1 VIPYYLIKYKVA
13 ELLNEVWSSE
23 YDRAESVICR
33 MHVRAWRTR
42 VGGVLRTHLGYRPAW
57 QSEYSEIAY
66 SNLVEWLVKLVGFDP
81 RDVGG
86 LMTGKLTPEQLEV
99 LRFIERCPDR
109 GDGWRVLAPSVVAE
123 ISRSVLPEL
132 VDIEGEPGTDWTRYR
147 LTAAGRVLFEWL

>member
-1 VIPYYLIKYKVA
+1 MIPYYLIKYKVA

-57 QSEYSEIAY
+57 QSKYCEITY
-66 SNLVEWLVKLVGFDP
+66 SNLVEWLVKLVGSDP

-109 GDGWRVLAPSVVAE
+109 GHGWRVLAPSVMEELAPKL
-123 ISRSVLPEL
+123 LPEL
-132 VDIEGEPGTDWTRYR
+132 VETVGGGGEQWTRVR
-147 LTAAGRVLFEWL
+147 LTEVGRVLFEWL